1 MTTINNKMNATTE
14 NENANKENETPNT
27 DVPCNV
33 CRGEGFLNLPDA
45 AIECDECDNYG
56 RVPAPFHTSTSAED
70 AALDDIGEQFVGEYN
85 DDIGAAILE
94 IEKRWE
100 MIDAF
105 YLPDEKYGKCCIC
118 KGWLSNEWGNNPQ
131 PIKKRGKCCEKCN
144 HDKVLPARMGG
155 MFLMGSHEEQVLQS
169 KVMGMFGK
177 VEGSPTTVWIWEMDY
192 EPFNKIKREYR
203 DVVIARG
210 VFPLINYKGD
220 EGHRNGSISFQSI
233 SEMMVLEWDKQ
244 NSL

>member
-1 MTTINNKMNATTE
+1 
-14 NENANKENETPNT
+14 
-27 DVPCNV
+27 
-33 CRGEGFLNLPDA
+33 
-45 AIECDECDNYG
+45 
-56 RVPAPFHTSTSAED
+56 
-70 AALDDIGEQFVGEYN
+70 
-85 DDIGAAILE
+85 
-94 IEKRWE
+94 
-100 MIDAF
+100 
-105 YLPDEKYGKCCIC
+105 
-118 KGWLSNEWGNNPQ
+118 
-131 PIKKRGKCCEKCN
+131 
-144 HDKVLPARMGG
+144 MGG

-169 KVMGMFGK
+169 KIMGMFGK
-177 VEGSPTTVWIWEMDY
+177 VEKSPTTVWIWEMDY